1 MAEEGKQGPKL
12 QIDADWKASAQA
24 EKARLSEQERS
35 RESRR
40 ADPGL
45 PKATFSTLIDMLASQ
60 AIMSL
65 GAMADPKTG
74 RVIVDPA
81 GAKFSIDLLVVLE
94 DKSKNNLSQE
104 EADHLKHLLTE
115 LRARFVQ
122 VMQLVE
128 AHGGGAHADEFED
141 GDDDTAAPDEAGNA
155 PAAAVEPK
163 EQPKSKIIIEE

>member
-24 EKARLSEQERS
+24 EKTRLSEQERS

-45 PKATFSTLIDMLASQ
+45 PKASFTTLIDMLASQ

-74 RVIVDPA
+74 RVIIDPA
-81 GAKFSIDLLVVLE
+81 GAKFSIDLLAVLE
-94 DKSKNNLSQE
+94 EKSKNNLSPE
-104 EADHLKHLLTE
+104 EAEHLKHLLTE

-122 VMQLVE
+122 VMHLVA
-128 AHGGGAHADEFED
+128 AHESGATEEFE
-141 GDDDTAAPDEAGNA
+141 GVDESASGAGESE
-155 PAAAVEPK
+155 PPTAAVEP
-163 EQPKSKIIIEE
+163 EERPKSKIILE